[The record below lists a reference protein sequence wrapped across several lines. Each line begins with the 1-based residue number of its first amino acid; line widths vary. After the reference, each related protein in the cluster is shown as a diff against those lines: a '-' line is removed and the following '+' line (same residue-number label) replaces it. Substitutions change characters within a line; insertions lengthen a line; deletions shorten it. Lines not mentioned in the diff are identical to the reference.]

1 EQAIWVGYQPKLKE
15 LFPEIDFD
23 FQHPEEI
30 LIACDG
36 KHLVIAGRDRWDPDN
51 LIIDRD
57 VGKPQAIQ
65 FEYGTVNAVYTFLQD
80 YLGVRW
86 LWPGELGEDIVE
98 QSTIDFEPFEY
109 RYHPQIRYRG
119 GLFNIMARQHRLGR
133 GGDWLRLQRGA
144 LGSLEMNA
152 GGHGFGSWWDRFHEE
167 HPEYFAMQ
175 PDGKRSGFP
184 EGNAKMCH
192 SNPGLAD
199 QWIEEV
205 ARQLEEEPLQ
215 RVFNASPNDSGARGH
230 CVCENCRAWDHPD
243 AETLI
248 FTWQGLSQEYVAIS
262 DRQVKF
268 ANIVARKLREKY
280 PDKDYYVSLMAYG
293 NWRPA
298 PVAEKPDDNVIIVN
312 VANYF
317 WNVDTPTARG
327 ANNPAAQQ
335 YADWGKMANRQVWR
349 PNTGDPAGWQKGLPD
364 VPFGRRAEAFQFA
377 ATNNCVGIFVDMVWN
392 HWATQGPIYYLM
404 AQLAWNPFDDWQAIM
419 DDYYRRAFGPA
430 AAELKD
436 YWELMEEARDRKVD
450 EYPGEGNG
458 YAEVYDQAFFDK
470 VYGLLDRAAQKT
482 ADAPA
487 KYAARVAFVRVGLD
501 YTKIMADL
509 RQYMTRVIDSKGR
522 DKEAD
527 QAARA
532 QWDQIEAL
540 KEAHP
545 AALNWRIIVP
555 GSRSM
560 RRGGGMHPDYV
571 GRR

>member
-1 EQAIWVGYQPKLKE
+1 
-15 LFPEIDFD
+15 
-23 FQHPEEI
+23 
-30 LIACDG
+30 
-36 KHLVIAGRDRWDPDN
+36 
-51 LIIDRD
+51 
-57 VGKPQAIQ
+57 
-65 FEYGTVNAVYTFLQD
+65 
-80 YLGVRW
+80 
-86 LWPGELGEDIVE
+86 
-98 QSTIDFEPFEY
+98 
-109 RYHPQIRYRG
+109 
-119 GLFNIMARQHRLGR
+119 
-133 GGDWLRLQRGA
+133 
-144 LGSLEMNA
+144 
-152 GGHGFGSWWDRFHEE
+152 
-167 HPEYFAMQ
+167 
-175 PDGKRSGFP
+175 
-184 EGNAKMCH
+184 
-192 SNPGLAD
+192 
-199 QWIEEV
+199 
-205 ARQLEEEPLQ
+205 
-215 RVFNASPNDSGARGH
+215 ASPNDSGARGH

-404 AQLAWNPFDDWQAIM
+404 AQLAWNPYADWQAIM

-450 EYPGEGNG
+450 EYPGEGTG